1 MPIPPLNA
9 DGLLPPGV
17 HAATPD
23 EIRQHGNMNKEA
35 ERLAQTIEMLE
46 LMNDALRHLRTE
58 VLPRNPR
65 MFVLMAEGPL
75 EEMRRLQ
82 EQIEQLTGELAAS
95 ATA

>member
-1 MPIPPLNA
+1 MS
-9 DGLLPPGV
+9 
-17 HAATPD
+17 
-23 EIRQHGNMNKEA
+23 KEA

-58 VLPRNPR
+58 VLPRSPR

-82 EQIEQLTGELAAS
+82 AQIEQLTDELAAS
-95 ATA
+95 TTM